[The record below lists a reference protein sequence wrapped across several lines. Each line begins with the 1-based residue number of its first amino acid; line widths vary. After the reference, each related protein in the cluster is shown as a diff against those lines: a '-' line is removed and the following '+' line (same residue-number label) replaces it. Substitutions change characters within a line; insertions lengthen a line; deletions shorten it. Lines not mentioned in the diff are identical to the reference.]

1 MFEKH
6 GVVCCKCMYVFTR
19 QRISQQV
26 VVRSSH
32 KYVVVKIVCHRHGR
46 M

>member
-6 GVVCCKCMYVFTR
+6 GVLQVYVFTR
-19 QRISQQV
+19 QRISRQV

-32 KYVVVKIVCHRHGR
+32 KYVVVKIVCHTHGR